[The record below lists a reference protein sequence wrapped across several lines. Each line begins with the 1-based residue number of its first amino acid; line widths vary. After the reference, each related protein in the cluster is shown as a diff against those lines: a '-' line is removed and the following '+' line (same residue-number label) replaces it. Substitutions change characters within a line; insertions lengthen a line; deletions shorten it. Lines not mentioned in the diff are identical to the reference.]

1 MSAGAFSD
9 DKVVEASKKLLCIFV
24 DCDWG
29 KKNKDVS
36 DKYAVRGYPTVIFM
50 DPDGK
55 EIDRLK
61 QRDAAS
67 VTAQIDDI
75 AKKHPGK

>member
-1 MSAGAFSD
+1 
-9 DKVVEASKKLLCIFV
+9 VFV

-29 KKNKDVS
+29 KKNNDVS
-36 DKYAVRGYPTVIFM
+36 TKYGVRGYPTVVFT

-55 EIDRLK
+55 EVSRLM

-67 VTAQIDDI
+67 VI
-75 AKKHPGK
+75 AMIEAAAKTGK

>member
-9 DKVVEASKKLLCIFV
+9 DKVVEASKKLLPIFV

-29 KKNKDVS
+29 KKNNDVS
-36 DKYAVRGYPTVIFM
+36 TKYAVRGYPTVIFT

-55 EIDRLK
+55 EIARLGK
-61 QRDAAS
+61 RDAAS
-67 VTAQIDDI
+67 VASQIEDV
-75 AKKHPGK
+75 AKKFEKK

>member
-1 MSAGAFSD
+1 MP
-9 DKVVEASKKLLCIFV
+9 IFV

-29 KKNKDVS
+29 KKNNDVS
-36 DKYAVRGYPTVIFM
+36 EKYAIRGYPTVVFA

-55 EIDRLK
+55 EIGRLGK
-61 QRDAAS
+61 RDAAS
-67 VTAQIDDI
+67 VAAQIEEM